1 MKSYT
6 KAIFNNSHKEKFI
19 MNNFNIDY
27 LTNKQLYTL
36 YYIMNWMLNYSEEDV
51 KKAAD
56 MREWLLKQISDKQ
69 EEIDRLR
76 NLLVMIDNLLKK
88 ESFKPAS
95 TLERSPILYN
105 VDSNTEKYFVTE
117 NKVDH
122 HTLEK
127 KSSYDN
133 NANKIQKEKEDPIK
147 ERQHPDYNPNYET
160 KELKRLKDN
169 LLLAI
174 AKVYLNSIE
183 IIPEKNMSFNIS
195 TPPFNSFFIKRIIE
209 GMINQD
215 QEKVRK
221 KQIADSDMLKY
232 KIEDSNG
239 IIKKIVISNYRER
252 DRLTDI
258 FNTSAWVFTRMLEK
272 TNSGD

>member
-1 MKSYT
+1 
-6 KAIFNNSHKEKFI
+6 
-19 MNNFNIDY
+19 
-27 LTNKQLYTL
+27 
-36 YYIMNWMLNYSEEDV
+36 MLNYSEEDV

-56 MREWLLKQISDKQ
+56 SREWLIKQISDKQ
-69 EEIDRLR
+69 EEIDKLR
-76 NLLVMIDNLLKK
+76 NLLVLIDNLLKK

-95 TLERSPILYN
+95 TLERSPILYD
-105 VDSNTEKYFVTE
+105 VQGKDEKYFVTE
-117 NKVDH
+117 NKEDH
-122 HTLEK
+122 AIIETSHSAE
-127 KSSYDN
+127 N
-133 NANKIQKEKEDPIK
+133 NNNKILKEENKDTIKEKQNIAYTSK
-147 ERQHPDYNPNYET
+147 YET

-183 IIPEKNMSFNIS
+183 IIPEKNMSFNIN
-195 TPPFNSFFIKRIIE
+195 TPPFKSFFIKRIIE

-221 KQIADSDMLKY
+221 KQIAEPDTLKY
-232 KIEDSNG
+232 NIVETEG
-239 IIKKIVISNYRER
+239 IIKKIVINNYRER

-272 TNSGD
+272 TGS